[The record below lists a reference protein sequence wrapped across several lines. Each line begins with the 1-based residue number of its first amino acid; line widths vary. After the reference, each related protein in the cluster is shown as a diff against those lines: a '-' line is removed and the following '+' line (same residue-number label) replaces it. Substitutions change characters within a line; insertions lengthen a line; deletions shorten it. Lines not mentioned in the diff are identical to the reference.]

1 MLFSYLCCLC
11 ECVRALV
18 IHLWQVEVGSKFTD
32 IVLRSVT
39 VHGAKQNDAIVK
51 KSIINSK
58 QNNALVPSPQCLT
71 KNNFIVNSIVH
82 SVKHKLI
89 L

>member
-1 MLFSYLCCLC
+1 MSMFYVFFIYVVCVSVC

-51 KSIINSK
+51 KSIIHSK
-58 QNNALVPSPQCLT
+58 KKQLYS
-71 KNNFIVNSIVH
+71 
-82 SVKHKLI
+82 
-89 L
+89 